1 MVRRAAAGAG
11 LLAVLGATAL
21 LPGDLSVLP
30 ASEGSVAR
38 LQGDGVRY
46 VTVSR
51 GDIVQNVT
59 AAGTLEPVDTVDISS
74 QLSGQIAKVMAD
86 YNSPV
91 RANEALAALDDAT
104 YEVMVKEAESALAV
118 AQAQHAQAKA
128 AIEGAQ
134 ARYDEAI
141 RDRRVKRTLAQ
152 SGGGALRD
160 AERAEAAA
168 QALAAELSAA
178 RAQEQ
183 LRAAGILAARAALR
197 RAQID
202 LSRTIIRSPLD
213 GVVIRRSVE
222 VGQILAASLQP
233 PTLFTIARDLSDM
246 RVNASVSEADI
257 GAVRIEQQATF
268 TVDAYPGRAFDGRV
282 IEIRKAPRIV
292 QNVVTY
298 TVMIS
303 ARNPQGLLLPGMTAD
318 VRIIVQEHSGVLVVP
333 DATLSFRPAAAERTR
348 KLEPRQ
354 GVVWVRTP
362 SGHLA
367 ETIVSLG
374 ATGESLTEVA
384 SPALK
389 GGEQIAIGYQNNR

>member
-1 MVRRAAAGAG
+1 VVRRAAADAG
-11 LLAVLGATAL
+11 LLAVLGAAVL
-21 LPGDLSVLP
+21 LLGHLSVLP
-30 ASEGSVAR
+30 ATEGSLAQ
-38 LQGDGVRY
+38 LQGDGMRY

-59 AAGTLEPVDTVDISS
+59 AAGTLEPVETVDISS

-104 YEVMVKEAESALAV
+104 YEVMVKEAEGAFAV
-118 AQAQHAQAKA
+118 AQAQYAQAKA

-141 RDRRVKRTLAQ
+141 RDQRVKGMLAK

-160 AERAEAAA
+160 AERAEATA

-257 GAVRIEQQATF
+257 GAVRIEQRATF
-268 TVDAYPGRAFDGRV
+268 TVDAYPGCAFDGRV

-303 ARNPQGLLLPGMTAD
+303 ARNPQGLLFPGMTAD

-333 DATLSFRPAAAERTR
+333 NATLSFRPAAAERTR

-389 GGEQIAIGYQNNR
+389 GGEQIAVGYQNNR